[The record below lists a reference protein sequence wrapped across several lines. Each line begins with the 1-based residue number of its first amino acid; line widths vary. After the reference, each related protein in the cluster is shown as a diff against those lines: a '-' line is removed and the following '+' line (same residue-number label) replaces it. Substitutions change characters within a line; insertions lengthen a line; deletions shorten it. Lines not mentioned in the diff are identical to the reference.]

1 MKGLRQELTLMF
13 KVIDA
18 ARKALSRSVFFGDRL
33 DRKIV
38 SMFSIRKKGEAY
50 PAHRVPPL

>member
-1 MKGLRQELTLMF
+1 MKGLRPELTQMF
-13 KVIDA
+13 KATDEPCNV
-18 ARKALSRSVFFGDRL
+18 LSESVFFGNRL